1 MEPTF
6 FGTKR
11 PLNQTKT
18 MVFPHKKLVTLH
30 PFSGYFAAA
39 AYLDLKRE
47 RERRMSLG
55 TDKSEALSGFVS
67 VLLV

>member
-1 MEPTF
+1 
-6 FGTKR
+6 
-11 PLNQTKT
+11 